1 MPRMPPKKA
10 TTNTADTDEIAA
22 TLGRLL
28 TRLAKEIAARGGDLP
43 IGMLDDLQ
51 AISLEG
57 VDPMWQLE
65 QLQAIMDRWLRAH

>member
-1 MPRMPPKKA
+1 MKRTPPKDA
-10 TTNTADTDEIAA
+10 TGSTADADQLSA

-28 TRLAKEIAARGGDLP
+28 TRLAREIAARGGDLP
-43 IGMLDDLQ
+43 PGMLDDLQ

-65 QLQAIMDRWLRAH
+65 ELQAIMDRWLRAH